1 MSQAIYLRE
10 EPRKKKSMIY
20 QSRFYFLAV
29 VLLLSLSS
37 CSKNLSYFSS
47 SLAEENSWGEHQLKQ
62 IQFYVSQDIHLY
74 RTASGGSSEIKD
86 GRIEIKD
93 ERKVDEIVIKR
104 GTPGILTFMPKE
116 DRYAISFDD
125 SGAYLVFGPG
135 QKTKGRFTLRAKSWN
150 DKKGTGIVTYGD
162 TEYKTT
168 VRSAYAA
175 LMVDVKKASKSQ
187 TRSKTASG
195 VKVK

>member
-1 MSQAIYLRE
+1 MT
-10 EPRKKKSMIY
+10 Y
-20 QSRFYFLAV
+20 QSRLYLYAI
-29 VLLLSLSS
+29 LCLLSFSS
-37 CSKNLSYFSS
+37 CSKNLSYFTS
-47 SLAEENSWGEHQLKQ
+47 SLAEENNWGEYQLKQ

-74 RTASGGSSEIKD
+74 RTASGGSSEIKE

-93 ERKVDEIVIKR
+93 ERKVDEIVIKS
-104 GTPGILTFMPKE
+104 GTPGILTFMPKA

-125 SGAYLVFGPG
+125 SGAYLMFGPG
-135 QKTKGRFTLRAKSWN
+135 KKTRGRFTLRAKEWN

-162 TEYKTT
+162 TEYRTT
-168 VRSAYAA
+168 VRSAYAS

-195 VKVK
+195 VRVK